1 MEDNASIVR
10 DSQTWSIQPLFIV
23 ALNFFKGARMLGE
36 PISRKQQQQHS
47 DAQSHTILHTHPEF
61 TGPKTYPMDPRVDD

>member
-1 MEDNASIVR
+1 M
-10 DSQTWSIQPLFIV
+10 

-36 PISRKQQQQHS
+36 PISRKQQQQQHS
-47 DAQSHTILHTHPEF
+47 NAQSHPILHTQPEF